1 MIQNILAHH
10 LQDLY
15 GLDLRLESL
24 AGELDLN
31 FKGVDSQ
38 GKTYTIKLMRQD
50 CPKALI
56 DFQVSALQY
65 LHLRGPKIE
74 LPRVILSQQGEAFIQ
89 VEVEGEKRILWVL
102 SYCPGILWA
111 DVRPHSPELLHS
123 LGENLAH
130 LTTGFEGFE
139 HPGMRR
145 GIPWELTEAMQSSSL
160 TSYVQG
166 EWKEIVEGVFHR
178 FDTYISGCLS
188 ELPQSVIH
196 NDVND
201 YNALVGLG
209 EKGEMQVRAFF
220 DFGDMSYQ
228 PTICELAVA
237 MAYAG
242 MGQENPIHAY
252 REVLRG
258 YSSIRSL
265 SVEEIYVLFDLIKT
279 RLAVSIAISSYRH
292 ISEPENAYHTISQAP
307 AKDLLKQLHEISS
320 GFAECAFREACG
332 LAVVNHEEDI
342 KAYLHRKGASVHPVM
357 KVDSY
362 EHILDLSVGSV
373 LLGANPSSVAL
384 PNLTRSIDQW
394 MADRQTAFAI
404 GRYAESRRLYASS
417 NFGTDAYPTEER
429 RTQHLGIDI
438 FCEAGLPVFAPLDGV
453 VEILTINDLP
463 LDYGGLLILRHETNQ
478 GHTFFTLYGH
488 LSHDTLNHLKVGQA
502 VKAGEKIATIG
513 EDHENGG
520 WPPHLHIQIILDL
533 LEYGKNFPGVCK
545 QSECT
550 IWQRL
555 SPHPALLIP
564 QLDKETSFGAPDPGG
579 VLTER
584 KQRLGFN
591 LSISYAKPL
600 HIVSGFGQFLYDS
613 HAQAYL
619 DVYNNVPHV
628 GHSHPRVVKAVQDQ
642 MALLNTN
649 TRYLHEQ
656 ALTYARRL
664 TAKLPEGLEVCYF
677 LNSASEANE
686 LALRL
691 ARTYTGRKDM
701 LVVESAYHGHTS
713 SLIDI
718 SPYKHDGPGGEGAPE
733 WVHTVPIPDDYRGKW
748 KRGTADLGKLYAE
761 EVRTKLTQIEAQG
774 RGVAA
779 YIAETYP
786 SVGGQIMP
794 PDGYLK
800 AVYAHVRAHGGL
812 CIADEVQTG
821 FGRLGNSFWG
831 IDSQEVVPDIVIM
844 GKPIANGFPMGA
856 LVTTREIAEAF
867 DNGMEFFSTF
877 GGNPVACAAATAVL
891 DVVEEERLQ
900 DNAQKLGSLFLSD
913 LRNMQTRH
921 EIIGDVRGEG
931 FFLGIE
937 LVRDRESLEPGD
949 TEASYVVN
957 RLREHHILAGTDGPL
972 HNVIKIRPS
981 MVVEARD
988 MSRVVEVMERIFEE
1002 IGRRK

>member
-1 MIQNILAHH
+1 MIQHILTQQ
-10 LQDLY
+10 LQHTY
-15 GLDLRLESL
+15 GLFLDLVPL

-31 FKGVDSQ
+31 FKGQSKEGAV
-38 GKTYTIKLMRQD
+38 YTVKLMRKD
-50 CPKALI
+50 CQPDLI
-56 DFQVSALQY
+56 DFQCAALQ
-65 LHLRGPKIE
+65 HLAKRELTIG
-74 LPRVILSQQGEAFIQ
+74 LPRVVMSLQGESYVLI
-89 VEVEGEKRILWVL
+89 EIEGEQRLLWVL
-102 SYCPGILWA
+102 TFCPGMLWA
-111 DVRPHSPELLHS
+111 DVRPHSPDLLYS
-123 LGENLAH
+123 LGRGLAQ
-130 LTTGFEGFE
+130 LTGGLEGFT
-139 HPGMRR
+139 HPSMQRKIR
-145 GIPWELTEAMQSSSL
+145 WELTEAMQNSHL
-160 TSYVQG
+160 TSYVQD
-166 EWKEIVEGVFHR
+166 EWRAIVQAVFGRFEGSVAKAMKR
-178 FDTYISGCLS
+178 
-188 ELPQSVIH
+188 LPHSVIH
-196 NDVND
+196 NDAND
-201 YNALVGLG
+201 YNVLVSL
-209 EKGEMQVRAFF
+209 EEATVSAFF

-242 MGQENPIHAY
+242 MGQEKPIQAY
-252 REVLRG
+252 QEILRG
-258 YSSIRSL
+258 YSSVRSL
-265 SVEEIYVLFDLIKT
+265 SVEEIQVLFDLIKT
-279 RLAVSIAISSYRH
+279 RLAVSIAISSYRQV
-292 ISEPENAYHTISQAP
+292 SEPENSYHAISQAP
-307 AKDLLKQLHEISS
+307 AKDLLKQLDELSS
-320 GFAECAFREACG
+320 GFAECVFREACG
-332 LAVVNHEEDI
+332 HPVLMHEAEI
-342 KAYLHRKGASVHPVM
+342 MSYLRRVGPDVHPVM
-357 KVDSY
+357 EVDTY
-362 EHILDLSVGSV
+362 DHVLDLSVGSL
-373 LLGANPSSVAL
+373 LLGANSTSVAL
-384 PNLTRSIDQW
+384 PNLTRSIDRW
-394 MADRQTAFAI
+394 MADRKTAFAF

-417 NFGTDAYPTEER
+417 NFGTAAYPTEER

-438 FCEAGLPVFAPLDGV
+438 FCKAALPVFAPLDGI
-453 VEILTINDLP
+453 VEILTINELP
-463 LDYGGLLILRHETNQ
+463 LDYGGLLILRHETDQ
-478 GHTFFTLYGH
+478 GHAFFTLYGH
-488 LSHDTLNHLKVGQA
+488 LSHDSLNHLEIGQA

-513 EDHENGG
+513 ENHENGG
-520 WPPHLHIQIILDL
+520 WPPHVHVQIILDL
-533 LEYGKNFPGVCK
+533 LDYGKDFPGVCK
-545 QSECT
+545 QSESS

-564 QLDKETSFGAPDPGG
+564 QLNEKESLGAPDPVG

-600 HIVSGFGQFLYDS
+600 HLVSGFAQFLYDS

-628 GHSHPRVVKAVQDQ
+628 GHSHPRVVKAIQDQ
-642 MALLNTN
+642 IGLLNTN

-656 ALTYARRL
+656 ILIYAERL
-664 TAKLPEGLEVCYF
+664 TAKLPEGLDVCYF

-718 SPYKHDGPGGEGAPE
+718 SPYKHDGPGGRGAPD

-748 KRGTADLGKLYAE
+748 KRGTPEIGLRYAE
-761 EVRTKLTQIEAQG
+761 EVQNKLEEIARQG
-774 RGVAA
+774 RAVAG

-794 PDGYLK
+794 PEGYLQ

-856 LVTTREIAEAF
+856 LVTTREIAEVF

-891 DVVEEERLQ
+891 DVVEQEQLQ
-900 DNAQKLGSLFLSD
+900 NNAQELGSQFLTD
-913 LRNMQTRH
+913 LREMQTRH
-921 EIIGDVRGEG
+921 DIIGDVRGEG

-937 LVRDRESLEPGD
+937 LVRNRDTLEAAAQ
-949 TEASYVVN
+949 EASYVVN
-957 RLREHHILAGTDGPL
+957 RLRDHHILAGTDGPL

-981 MVVEARD
+981 MVVEKRD
-988 MSRVVEVMERIFEE
+988 MTQVVEVLDRIFQE
-1002 IGRRK
+1002 ISIRGRDR